1 MTSFWRS
8 CVYLLCLENN
18 PIESYVSSTGA
29 RNEEKRL
36 AELRKRKQYQQP
48 GKETHNS
55 RAPEHL

>member
-1 MTSFWRS
+1 M
-8 CVYLLCLENN
+8 YLLCLENN

-48 GKETHNS
+48 GKETHNP